1 MFFLK
6 SFLFKVLIL
15 FFSGNYVAAQSA
27 QTPGPLLSAEDF
39 STGEILQDQ
48 PILETYYDK
57 GTFEDWTLRCVKTT
71 RPVDPCQLFQLM
83 YNADGTPVAE
93 FNLKVIKSNGSVVA
107 GANVITPLETL
118 LTAQLIIRIDEK
130 KAKAYPFV
138 FCLKMGC
145 VARIGLTTKDMDSY
159 RTGNQATVTM
169 VPAGAPDQQETL
181 ILSLAGFTAGHK
193 ALIGN

>member
-1 MFFLK
+1 VFFLK
-6 SFLFKVLIL
+6 SFFFTALIL
-15 FFSGNYVAAQSA
+15 FFSETYVLAQSA
-27 QTPGPLLSAEDF
+27 PTPEPLLSAETF
-39 STGEILQDQ
+39 STGTILQDL
-48 PILETYYDK
+48 PILDTYYDK
-57 GTFEDWTLRCVKTT
+57 GKFEDWTLRCVKTN

-93 FNLKVIKSNGSVVA
+93 FNLNVIKSNGTVVA

-130 KAKAYPFV
+130 KAKAYPFL

-145 VARIGLTTKDMDSY
+145 VARIGLTTNDMESY
-159 RTGNQATVTM
+159 HTGNQATVTM
-169 VPAGAPDQQETL
+169 VPAGAPGQQENL
-181 ILSLAGFTAGHK
+181 LLSLAGFTAGHK